1 MDRCCYGPYITIH
14 NHTLQSITVPL
25 EPLMWFLQVN
35 NKLETSFTQHHPLV
49 TWYATHGQGWH
60 IPDSL
65 IPCLLKSQILSAKVN
80 RRDDDFCEI
89 NSQFRPEP
97 DRSLPACCRAQ
108 CKSPRKYENCS
119 GCSVL
124 AAAVCGLLQNCSI
137 LLDLMFVT
145 LHCYWSL
152 GCGVRW
158 ILTRMVQSG
167 LNKLHE
173 FAPHI

>member
-1 MDRCCYGPYITIH
+1 MTF
-14 NHTLQSITVPL
+14 V
-25 EPLMWFLQVN
+25 
-35 NKLETSFTQHHPLV
+35 K
-49 TWYATHGQGWH
+49 
-60 IPDSL
+60 L
-65 IPCLLKSQILSAKVN
+65 IP
-80 RRDDDFCEI
+80 
-89 NSQFRPEP
+89 NSVPSRTG
-97 DRSLPACCRAQ
+97 SCR
-108 CKSPRKYENCS
+108 
-119 GCSVL
+119 L
-124 AAAVCGLLQNCSI
+124 AAESNVNLHGNMKTAAAAVSWLLTAVCGLLQNCSI